1 MKCPLLVFDHYT
13 SFEKISSE
21 VTDCLK
27 EECAL
32 WDKTSQ
38 TCVLLTIGDNSGG
51 VQYFLKEILARM
63 IAWEAY
69 YFMSLHPD
77 WTKEQ
82 AIEEALK

>member
-32 WDKTSQ
+32 WDKTMR
-38 TCVLLTIGDNSGG
+38 TCVLLTIGDNLGG
-51 VQYFLKEILARM
+51 VQYFLKDIRDKM
-63 IAWEAY
+63 PKGYDRWEAQ
-69 YFMSLHPD
+69 
-77 WTKEQ
+77 E
-82 AIEEALK
+82 